1 MRDAEPLGML
11 GQIAEQ
17 RRLAYARLTAEHDG
31 SALTGANVG
40 QELVK
45 RRALRLPPQ
54 ESYGTVS
61 PMQEAVPSAQPY
73 ACLLRRVPAARRYQ
87 GLTLVRRPCPTA
99 KFAAAWVANPSSTVR
114 RSW

>member
-1 MRDAEPLGML
+1 V
-11 GQIAEQ
+11 GQISEE
-17 RRLAYARLTAEHDG
+17 RGLTRARLTAEHDG

-73 ACLLRRVPAARRYQ
+73 TCLLRRVPAARRYQ

-99 KFAAAWVANPSSTVR
+99 KFAAAWVGNPSSTVR